1 MRLKSSL
8 LALIPA
14 AFLATAMNACDTDT
28 DSVTGTETNAP
39 VIQGQGGF
47 AFGLDL
53 QTIATVRPYVDS
65 LRIELRKGN
74 QVRTISAALDSSVRI
89 SDLENGTWTI
99 GVGLYANTGVLK
111 YYGSDTVIV
120 TAGAIAKADIH
131 LRPASGSVDI
141 LIHFDTTAPCTSVVA
156 TPAGHWYLQ
165 EITGKTIYDRKV
177 PLNLDSNG
185 LNGTDGCNS
194 IFGSWSATGSTIAM
208 RFASTRMYCTDS
220 AYPELH
226 QLPEILAG
234 SRRWSLSG
242 GQLWIWDSLG
252 NLAKYGTAPNLHPTG
267 ALPDSFLVQP
277 ESNVDTSKLKLT
289 HVTIL
294 GKTSLDSSTL
304 ELTVQ
309 LPHPNLEL
317 RLLELPAIDSLPLPS
332 CYDSPISHDTVI
344 VTDSGSKVIH
354 TQLFA
359 MICTTPYI
367 TRLPT
372 YLLVGDEGNSPAVDV
387 QVVKTVKVVIKPWNP
402 GIPGVITDGTNSFS
416 NQVYT
421 F

>member
-14 AFLATAMNACDTDT
+14 AFLATAMNACDT

-74 QVRTISAALDSSVRI
+74 QVRTLSAALDSSVRI

-99 GVGLYANTGVLK
+99 GVGLYANTGILK

-120 TAGAIAKADIH
+120 KAGEVAQADIH

-141 LIHFDTTAPCTSVVA
+141 LIHIDTTAPCTSVVA

-165 EITGKTIYDRKV
+165 EITGKTIYDRKL

-185 LNGTDGCNS
+185 LSGTDGCNT
-194 IFGSWSATGSTIAM
+194 IFGSWGATDSTLTMRFGSTK
-208 RFASTRMYCTDS
+208 MYCFDS
-220 AYPELH
+220 AYPEFLK
-226 QLPEILAG
+226 LPLILAG
-234 SRRWSLSG
+234 SRRWNIAD

-252 NLAKYGTAPNLHPTG
+252 NLVKYGNAPSLHPTG
-267 ALPDSFLVQP
+267 LLTDSITIQP
-277 ESNVDTSKLKLT
+277 ESNIDTSKLKLS

-294 GKTSLDSSTL
+294 DMTPLDSSTL

-309 LPHPNLEL
+309 LPHPNLKL
-317 RLLELPAIDSLPLPS
+317 RLLELPAIDTMPAPVCFESHLG
-332 CYDSPISHDTVI
+332 HDTAI
-344 VTDSGSKVIH
+344 ITNSGSQVIQP
-354 TQLFA
+354 QLFA
-359 MICTTPYI
+359 MICSMPDYI
-367 TRLPT
+367 RIPT
-372 YLLVGDEGNSPAVDV
+372 YLLVGDEGNSPAMDV

-402 GIPGVITDGTNSFS
+402 NIPATITDGIKSFS
-416 NQVYT
+416 SQVYT